1 MTREF
6 DEEESQQTEE
16 VESVQNQ
23 EAPALANFP
32 VFMKLVVILLALVFI
47 PFLVITLWMTWS
59 YTNAYQ
65 AIVAKAGIDAAS
77 TRRVMEEFQT
87 LQHDLRIRMGFF
99 FLVFGSFI
107 AAGIWTASK
116 FLVRPLSSLL
126 NGIREIAQGRFGTK
140 IAITTNDEFALFAD
154 SFNRMSRRL
163 ELSKKRAQWIA
174 RMKSEL
180 LAVAAHQLRTPL
192 SGLKWMLR
200 MILDGEMGALQ
211 QKQLEFLEK
220 GYQTNERMI
229 TLVNDL
235 LSVARI
241 EEGRFGYRFE
251 PTNME
256 NLIASLVHSYK
267 EVARAQEVSLRV
279 NADPNL
285 PEISVDQEK
294 IRLAL
299 DNMLSNAV
307 RYSHPGGVVTIS
319 LVEEK
324 KSEKSPAKL
333 TISIEDRGIG
343 IPQEEQKKIFQRFF
357 RATNAQQASAE
368 GSGLGLFITK
378 NIIER
383 HGGTIAF
390 TSQENEGSTF
400 SFSLPIAR
408 ERRAQDIAA
417 EHFITGS

>member
-1 MTREF
+1 MSKELLR
-6 DEEESQQTEE
+6 EESQQTEE
-16 VESVQNQ
+16 VESVQSQ
-23 EAPALANFP
+23 GTSALANFP

-59 YTNAYQ
+59 YTNAFQ
-65 AIVAKAGIDAAS
+65 TVLARADLDLQS
-77 TRRVMEEFQT
+77 TERISREFQT

-107 AAGIWTASK
+107 ATGIWTASK

-126 NGIREIAQGRFGTK
+126 NGIHEIAQGRFGVK
-140 IAITTNDEFALFAD
+140 IAISTNDEFALFAD

-163 ELSKKRAQWIA
+163 ELSKKRAQWVS

-180 LAVAAHQLRTPL
+180 LTVAAHQLRTPL

-211 QKQLEFLEK
+211 SRQLESLEK

-241 EEGRFGYRFE
+241 EEGRFGYHFE
-251 PTNME
+251 PTN
-256 NLIASLVHSYK
+256 LQDLVASLVHSLK
-267 EVARAQEVSLRV
+267 EIADTRGITLRV
-279 NADPNL
+279 NADPDL
-285 PEISVDQEK
+285 PEISVDPEK
-294 IRLAL
+294 MRLAIENL
-299 DNMLSNAV
+299 LSNAV
-307 RYSHPGGVVTIS
+307 RYSAPKGIITIS
-319 LVEEK
+319 LANTPGTA
-324 KSEKSPAKL
+324 KSPGAV
-333 TISIEDRGIG
+333 TVSIEDRGIG
-343 IPQEEQKKIFQRFF
+343 IPKEEQRKIFQRFF

-383 HGGTIAF
+383 HGGTITF
-390 TSQENEGSTF
+390 TSEENKGSTF
-400 SFSLPIAR
+400 LFSLPISR
-408 ERRAQDIAA
+408 TRRVPDTAA